1 MSEALQA
8 IVFDFDGVIANSEP
22 LHLRAFQ
29 RALADEGLTLTERE
43 YFSRYLGYDDIG
55 VFAALA
61 RDRGIA
67 LSDEHIAALVERK
80 GRRLQDMLRAGEV
93 LFPGA
98 ADFVRA
104 AAAAVPV
111 AIASGA
117 LRHEI
122 EEILEATQ
130 LRAHFEVIV
139 AAGDTPQSKPSPAPY
154 ALAFHLLQEAHGAIT
169 LDRCVAIED
178 SQWGL
183 DSARGAG
190 LRCVGVSNSYPASAL
205 TGAELVVDGLQAL
218 TVPML
223 ERLVAGPADR
233 LRQGSGGQ
241 EAGHYEIDAVGRVP
255 RPSTD
260 AQDVPSRVEG
270 RSGPAEIDAD
280 A

>member
-1 MSEALQA
+1 MNGALQA

-29 RALADEGLTLTERE
+29 QALADEGQTLTERE
-43 YFSRYLGYDDIG
+43 YFSRYLGYDDVG
-55 VFAALA
+55 VFGALA
-61 RDRGIA
+61 HDRGIA
-67 LSDEHIAALVERK
+67 MSDAQIAALVERK
-80 GRRLQDMLRAGEV
+80 GRRLQDMLRAGDV

-98 ADFVRA
+98 ADFIRA

-139 AAGDTPQSKPSPAPY
+139 ASGDTPQSKPSPAPY
-154 ALAFHLLQEAHGAIT
+154 ALAFRLLQQAHPALT
-169 LDRCVAIED
+169 ASRCVAIED

-205 TGAELVVDGLQAL
+205 TGAELVVDGLHAL
-218 TVPML
+218 SIQML
-223 ERLVAGPADR
+223 DHLVHED
-233 LRQGSGGQ
+233 
-241 EAGHYEIDAVGRVP
+241 VG
-255 RPSTD
+255 
-260 AQDVPSRVEG
+260 A
-270 RSGPAEIDAD
+270 
-280 A
+280 

>member
-29 RALADEGLTLTERE
+29 QALTDEGLALTERE
-43 YFSRYLGYDDIG
+43 YFARYLGYDDVG
-55 VFAALA
+55 VLRTLA

-67 LSDEHIAALVERK
+67 MSDAHIAALVERK

-98 ADFVRA
+98 ADFIRA

-130 LRAHFEVIV
+130 LRAHFQVIV
-139 AAGDTPQSKPSPAPY
+139 ASGDTPQSKPSPAPY
-154 ALAFHLLQEAHGAIT
+154 ALAFRLLQQAHPA
-169 LDRCVAIED
+169 LRASRCVAIED

-190 LRCVGVSNSYPASAL
+190 LRCVGVTNSYPASAL
-205 TGAELVVDGLQAL
+205 TGAELVVDGLHAL
-218 TVPML
+218 SIQTL
-223 ERLVAGPADR
+223 DRLVH
-233 LRQGSGGQ
+233 
-241 EAGHYEIDAVGRVP
+241 EAVG
-255 RPSTD
+255 
-260 AQDVPSRVEG
+260 A
-270 RSGPAEIDAD
+270 
-280 A
+280 